1 MDEQRTASH
10 HSTLLLVRVE
20 EAARLLSLG
29 RSTVYEMIASGEL
42 RAVKC
47 GAARRI
53 PVAALQQWIA
63 DHTEGGQPQPQ

>member
-1 MDEQRTASH
+1 MNEQRTASN

-29 RSTVYEMIASGEL
+29 RSTVYEMIAGGEL
-42 RAVKC
+42 RSVKC
-47 GAARRI
+47 GSARRI

-63 DHTEGGQPQPQ
+63 DHSAGGQPQPQ